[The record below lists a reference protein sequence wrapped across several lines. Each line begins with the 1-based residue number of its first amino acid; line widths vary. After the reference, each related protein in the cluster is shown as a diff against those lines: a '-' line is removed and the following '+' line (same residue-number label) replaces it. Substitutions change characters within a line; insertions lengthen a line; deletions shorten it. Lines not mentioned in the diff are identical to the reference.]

1 MSAEANKTIVRRFL
15 EDGVNSG
22 SMAVLDQYVANVSL
36 KQHVLGLR
44 AAFPDFQFTIQEQL
58 ANATGDTIV
67 VRVTGQGTH
76 RGEFQGIAPTGQ
88 RVRVPGLVIYHVADG
103 KIVDHMSQAD
113 TLGLA
118 EKLTRISSL
127 ACA

>member
-1 MSAEANKTIVRRFL
+1 MSVEANKTIVRRFL

-22 SMAVLDQYVANVSL
+22 SMAALDQYVANASL

-44 AAFPDFQFTIQEQL
+44 AAFPDFQFTIREQI

-88 RVRVPGLVIYHVADG
+88 RVKVPGLVIYHVANG

-113 TLGLA
+113 TLGLV
-118 EKLTRISSL
+118 EKLSTSPPP